1 MRKEVAIEGDDC
13 LGFVRVRTVGGDE
26 RLYGWGMAVG
36 HAVLGKAGEDRFH
49 ELADHGEF
57 EEELGLG
64 GVGGIER

>member
-1 MRKEVAIEGDDC
+1 M
-13 LGFVRVRTVGGDE
+13 GGDE

-49 ELADHGEF
+49 KFADHGEF